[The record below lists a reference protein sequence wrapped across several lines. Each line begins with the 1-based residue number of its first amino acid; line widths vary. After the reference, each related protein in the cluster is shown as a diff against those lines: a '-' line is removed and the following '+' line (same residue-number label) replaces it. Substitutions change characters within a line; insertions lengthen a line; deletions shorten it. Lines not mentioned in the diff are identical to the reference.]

1 MRYLAVAVDYD
12 GTAASDG
19 QLSDATASAI
29 ERLRTSGRRVVLVTG
44 RQVRDLLRVCPRIT
58 LFDLIVAENGGVIYD
73 PQSREEISLAAPL
86 PARFTERLRARG
98 VTSPEEGAVV
108 IATDEAHGGVML
120 EVIRELGL
128 EAHVIFNRGAVMAL
142 PPGINKATGLDVAVR
157 RLGMSRHEVVGIGDA
172 ENDHSLLEY
181 CECGVAVANAV
192 DSLKEA
198 AAFVTRGANGSG
210 VSELIDELIAN
221 DLHRMEGKIER
232 HLVLVGKR
240 TDGAEVRI
248 PPYGRNL
255 LIAGPS
261 GTGKST
267 MAAGLIERLIDKS
280 YQVCIID
287 PEGDYSTLP
296 ALVCLGNHQRAPTVN
311 EVLSILE
318 DPSINLSVNLLGLPL
333 EDRPFFL
340 AQLIPGLQ
348 ALRAR
353 TGRPHWIVLDEAHHM
368 LPQTW
373 GHVSSTLPRKVGE
386 TILVT
391 VHPDHLAPAVL
402 APIDVVFAIGQSP
415 EDTIKR
421 FAGAA
426 AQQLTWPPGLAYVPG
441 SLVAWFVA
449 DGQPPFSMRAQPARA
464 ARIRH
469 HRKYAEGDLRYHSF
483 YFRGPDGRHNLKA
496 QNLQVF
502 SQLAE
507 GIDEATW
514 MFHLRSNDYSRW
526 FRDAIRDSYLADQ
539 AERIERRMDVVPSET
554 RQLILELIRT
564 RYTLPE

>member
-1 MRYLAVAVDYD
+1 MRYLALATDYD
-12 GTAASDG
+12 GTAASEG
-19 QLSDATASAI
+19 RLSDAALSAI

-44 RQVRDLLRVCPRIT
+44 RRVDDLLRVLPRSA
-58 LFDLIVAENGGVIYD
+58 LFDLIVAENGAVIYD
-73 PQSREEISLAAPL
+73 PQSREEVPLAAPL
-86 PARFTERLRARG
+86 PALFAERLRERG
-98 VTSPEEGAVV
+98 VAPLEQGAVV
-108 IATDEAHGGVML
+108 VATRDPYGGVML

-128 EAHVIFNRGAVMAL
+128 EVHVIFNRGAVMAL
-142 PPGINKATGLDVAVR
+142 PAGINKATGLDVAVR

-181 CECGVAVANAV
+181 GECGVAVANAV
-192 DSLKEA
+192 DSLKEI
-198 AAFVTRGANGSG
+198 AAFVTRGANGTG
-210 VSELIDELIAN
+210 VAELIDELIEN
-221 DLHRMEGKIER
+221 DLHRMEGKLER
-232 HLVLVGKR
+232 HLVMVGKR
-240 TDGAEVRI
+240 PDGPEVRI

-267 MAAGLIERLIDKS
+267 LTAGLIERLIDKA

-287 PEGDYSTLP
+287 PEGDYSTLQ
-296 ALVCLGNHQRAPTVN
+296 ALICLGNQQRAPNVN

-318 DPSINLSVNLLGLPL
+318 DPTINLNVNLLGLRL

-368 LPQTW
+368 LPETW
-373 GHVSSTLPRKVGE
+373 GHVSSTFPRRLGE

-391 VHPDHLAPAVL
+391 VHPDHLAPEVL
-402 APIDVVFAIGQSP
+402 APIDVVFAIGPSP
-415 EDTIKR
+415 EETLKR

-426 AQQLTWPPGLAYVPG
+426 AQHLTWPEDLDYVPG
-441 SLVAWFVA
+441 NVVAWFVSNS
-449 DGQPPFSMRAQPARA
+449 QPPFSMQAQHARA
-464 ARIRH
+464 ERIRH
-469 HRKYAEGDLRYHSF
+469 HRKYAEGDLRWHSF
-483 YFRGPDGRHNLKA
+483 YFRGPDNRHNLKA

-502 SQLAE
+502 SQIAE
-507 GIDEATW
+507 GISESTW

-526 FRDAIRDSYLADQ
+526 FRDSVRDNYLADE
-539 AERIERRMDVVPSET
+539 AERIERRMDLTPYET
-554 RQLILELIRT
+554 RVLILELIRA

>member
-1 MRYLAVAVDYD
+1 MRYLALAIDYD
-12 GTAASDG
+12 GTAASEG
-19 QLSDATASAI
+19 RLSDAALSAI

-44 RQVRDLLRVCPRIT
+44 RRVDDLLRVLQRSA
-58 LFDLIVAENGGVIYD
+58 LFDLIVAENGAVIYD
-73 PQSREEISLAAPL
+73 PQSREEVPLAAPL
-86 PARFTERLRARG
+86 PALFAERLRERG
-98 VTSPEEGAVV
+98 VAPLEQGAVV
-108 IATDEAHGGVML
+108 VATRDPYGGVML

-128 EAHVIFNRGAVMAL
+128 EVHVICNRGAVMAL
-142 PPGINKATGLDVAVR
+142 PAGINKATGLDVAVR

-181 CECGVAVANAV
+181 GECGVAVANAV
-192 DSLKEA
+192 DSLKEI
-198 AAFVTRGANGSG
+198 AAFVTRGANGTG
-210 VSELIDELIAN
+210 VAELIDELIEN
-221 DLHRMEGKIER
+221 DLHRMEGKLER
-232 HLVLVGKR
+232 HLVMVGKR
-240 TDGAEVRI
+240 PDGPEVRI

-267 MAAGLIERLIDKS
+267 LTAGLIERLIDKA

-287 PEGDYSTLP
+287 PEGDYSTLQ
-296 ALVCLGNHQRAPTVN
+296 ALICLGNQQRAPNVN

-318 DPSINLSVNLLGLPL
+318 DPTINLDVNLLGLRL

-368 LPQTW
+368 LPETW
-373 GHVSSTLPRKVGE
+373 GHVSSTFPRRLGE

-402 APIDVVFAIGQSP
+402 APIDVVFAIGPSP
-415 EDTIKR
+415 EETLKR

-426 AQQLTWPPGLAYVPG
+426 AQHLTWPEDLDYVPG
-441 SLVAWFVA
+441 NVVAWFVSNS
-449 DGQPPFSMRAQPARA
+449 QPPFSMQAQHARA
-464 ARIRH
+464 ERIRH
-469 HRKYAEGDLRYHSF
+469 HRKYAEGDLRWHSF
-483 YFRGPDGRHNLKA
+483 YFRGPDNRHNLKA

-502 SQLAE
+502 SQIAE
-507 GIDEATW
+507 GISESTW

-526 FRDAIRDSYLADQ
+526 FRDSVRDNYLADE
-539 AERIERRMDVVPSET
+539 AERIERRMDLTPYET
-554 RQLILELIRT
+554 RVLILELIRA

>member
-1 MRYLAVAVDYD
+1 MRYLALAIDYD
-12 GTAASDG
+12 GTAASEG
-19 QLSDATASAI
+19 RLSDAALSAI

-44 RQVRDLLRVCPRIT
+44 RRVDDLLRVLPRSA
-58 LFDLIVAENGGVIYD
+58 LFDLIVAENGAVIYD
-73 PQSREEISLAAPL
+73 PQSREEVPLAAPL
-86 PARFTERLRARG
+86 PALFAERLRERG
-98 VTSPEEGAVV
+98 VAPLEQGAVV
-108 IATDEAHGGVML
+108 VATRDPYGGVML

-128 EAHVIFNRGAVMAL
+128 EVHVIFNRGAVMAL
-142 PPGINKATGLDVAVR
+142 PAGINKATGLDVAVR

-181 CECGVAVANAV
+181 GECGVAVANAV
-192 DSLKEA
+192 DSLKEI
-198 AAFVTRGANGSG
+198 AAFVTRGANGTG
-210 VSELIDELIAN
+210 VAELIDELIEN
-221 DLHRMEGKIER
+221 DLHRMEGKLER
-232 HLVLVGKR
+232 HLVMVGKR
-240 TDGAEVRI
+240 PDGPEVRI

-267 MAAGLIERLIDKS
+267 LTAGLIERLIDKA

-287 PEGDYSTLP
+287 PEGDYSTLQ
-296 ALVCLGNHQRAPTVN
+296 ALICLGNQQRAPNVN

-318 DPSINLSVNLLGLPL
+318 DPTINLDVNLLGLRL

-368 LPQTW
+368 LPETW
-373 GHVSSTLPRKVGE
+373 GHVSSTFPRRLGE

-391 VHPDHLAPAVL
+391 VHPDHLAPEVL
-402 APIDVVFAIGQSP
+402 APIDVVFAIGPSP
-415 EDTIKR
+415 EETLKR

-426 AQQLTWPPGLAYVPG
+426 AQHLTWPEDLDYVPG
-441 SLVAWFVA
+441 NVVAWFVSNS
-449 DGQPPFSMRAQPARA
+449 QPPFSMQAQHARA
-464 ARIRH
+464 ERIRH
-469 HRKYAEGDLRYHSF
+469 HRKYAEGDLRWHSF
-483 YFRGPDGRHNLKA
+483 YFRGPDNRHNLKA

-502 SQLAE
+502 SQIAE
-507 GIDEATW
+507 GISESTW

-526 FRDAIRDSYLADQ
+526 FRDSVRDNYLADE
-539 AERIERRMDVVPSET
+539 AERIERRMDLTPYET
-554 RQLILELIRT
+554 RVLILELIRA

>member
-1 MRYLAVAVDYD
+1 MRYLALAVDYD

-19 QLSDATASAI
+19 ELSDSASSAV

-44 RQVRDLLRVCPRIT
+44 RRVGDLLRILPKIT
-58 LFDLIVAENGGVIYD
+58 LFDLIVAENGAVIYD
-73 PQSREEISLAAPL
+73 PQSREEIPLAAPP
-86 PARFTERLRARG
+86 PARFAERLRERG
-98 VTSPEEGAVV
+98 VAPLEAGAVV
-108 IATDEAHGGVML
+108 VATRDPYGGVML

-128 EAHVIFNRGAVMAL
+128 EIHVIFNRGAVMAL

-157 RLGMSRHEVVGIGDA
+157 RLGMSRHEVVGIGDG

-192 DSLKEA
+192 DSLKET
-198 AAFVTRGANGSG
+198 AAFVTRGADGTG
-210 VSELIDELIAN
+210 VSELVDELIEN
-221 DLHRMEGKIER
+221 DLVRMEGKLER
-232 HLVLVGKR
+232 LLVPVGN
-240 TDGAEVRI
+240 TPDGAEVRI

-267 MAAGLIERLIDKS
+267 MTAGLIERLIDKA

-287 PEGDYSTLP
+287 PEGDYSTLQ
-296 ALVCLGNHQRAPTVN
+296 ALICLGNQQRAPTVN
-311 EVLSILE
+311 EVLAILE
-318 DPSINLSVNLLGLPL
+318 DPTINLCVNLLGLRL

-368 LPQTW
+368 LPEAW
-373 GHVSSTLPRKVGE
+373 GHVSSTFPRKLGE

-402 APIDVVFAIGQSP
+402 APIDVVLAIGPSP
-415 EDTIKR
+415 EETLKR

-426 AQQLTWPPGLAYVPG
+426 AQHFTWPEGLEYAPG
-441 SLVAWFVA
+441 SLVAWFVG
-449 DGQPPFSMRAQPARA
+449 DGQLPFSMRAQPGRA
-464 ARIRH
+464 ERIRH
-469 HRKYAEGDLRYHSF
+469 HRKYAEGDLRWHSF
-483 YFRGPDGRHNLKA
+483 YFRGPDDRHNLKA

-502 SQLAE
+502 SQIAE
-507 GIDEATW
+507 GISESTW
-514 MFHLRSNDYSRW
+514 MFHLRRGDYSRW
-526 FRDAIRDSYLADQ
+526 FRDSVRDSYLADQ
-539 AERIERRMDVVPSET
+539 AERIERRMDLTPYET
-554 RQLILELIRT
+554 RVLILELIRA

>member
-1 MRYLAVAVDYD
+1 MRYLALAIDYD
-12 GTAASDG
+12 GTAASEG
-19 QLSDATASAI
+19 RLSDAALSAI

-44 RQVRDLLRVCPRIT
+44 RRVDDLLRVLPRSA
-58 LFDLIVAENGGVIYD
+58 LFDLIVAENGAVIYD
-73 PQSREEISLAAPL
+73 PQSREEVPLAAPL
-86 PARFTERLRARG
+86 PALFAERLRERG
-98 VTSPEEGAVV
+98 VAPLEQGAVV
-108 IATDEAHGGVML
+108 VATRDPYGGVML

-128 EAHVIFNRGAVMAL
+128 EVHVIFNRGAVMAL
-142 PPGINKATGLDVAVR
+142 PAGINKATGLDVAVR

-181 CECGVAVANAV
+181 GECGVAVANAV
-192 DSLKEA
+192 DSLKEI
-198 AAFVTRGANGSG
+198 AAFVTRGANGTG
-210 VSELIDELIAN
+210 VAELIDELIEN
-221 DLHRMEGKIER
+221 DLHRMEGKLER
-232 HLVLVGKR
+232 HLVMVGKR
-240 TDGAEVRI
+240 PDGPEVRI

-267 MAAGLIERLIDKS
+267 LTAGLIERLIDKA

-287 PEGDYSTLP
+287 PEGDYSTLQ
-296 ALVCLGNHQRAPTVN
+296 ALICLGNQQRAPNVN

-318 DPSINLSVNLLGLPL
+318 DPTINLDVNLLGLRL

-368 LPQTW
+368 LPETW
-373 GHVSSTLPRKVGE
+373 GHVSSTFPRRLGE

-391 VHPDHLAPAVL
+391 VHPDHLAPEVL
-402 APIDVVFAIGQSP
+402 APIDVVFAIGPSP
-415 EDTIKR
+415 EETLKR

-426 AQQLTWPPGLAYVPG
+426 AQHLTWPEDLDYVPG
-441 SLVAWFVA
+441 NVVAWFVSNS
-449 DGQPPFSMRAQPARA
+449 QPPFSMQAQHARA
-464 ARIRH
+464 ERIRH
-469 HRKYAEGDLRYHSF
+469 HRKYAEGDLRWHSF
-483 YFRGPDGRHNLKA
+483 YFRGPDNKHNLKA

-502 SQLAE
+502 SQIAE
-507 GIDEATW
+507 GISESTW

-526 FRDAIRDSYLADQ
+526 FRDSVRDNYLADE
-539 AERIERRMDVVPSET
+539 AERIERRMDLTPYET
-554 RQLILELIRT
+554 RVLILELIRA